1 MNKLGA
7 VVVEPPV
14 VPNVNVLVTDIPDAK
29 PPVPVQVNAVTV
41 AIDNTVVA
49 AVVWANT
56 MLLEP
61 NVTVLAVLPD
71 ELNMPVVRS
80 KPLKSNVPLVR
91 VTVPVANNVSVDEK
105 VVVPVWLIVNAPN
118 VVLPLPST
126 TPVALIEAV
135 SALKL
140 PPLLNVKLFK
150 FKVVVATVNAVVPK
164 SSLSNQL
171 AVVNVITD
179 VPEPVNDSGNE
190 LVAEPPVVPNVTVLV
205 VDASVTKPPVPVAE
219 KPVTVAIDRTVVPA
233 VTWFNMMLLEPN
245 AIERVLVLL
254 ELNAPTVKSKPFKF
268 SVPEVNV

>member
-1 MNKLGA
+1 
-7 VVVEPPV
+7 
-14 VPNVNVLVTDIPDAK
+14 
-29 PPVPVQVNAVTV
+29 VTV

-49 AVVWANT
+49 AVVCDNT
-56 MLLEP
+56 ILLDP

-71 ELNMPVVRS
+71 ELNIPVVKS
-80 KPLKSNVPLVR
+80 KPLKSIVPLVS
-91 VTVPVANNVSVDEK
+91 VTVPVADSVSADEK

-140 PPLLNVKLFK
+140 PPLLNVRLFK
-150 FKVVVATVNAVVPK
+150 FNDVVATVNAVVPK
-164 SSLSNQL
+164 LSLLNQL

-190 LVAEPPVVPNVTVLV
+190 LVAEPPVVPKVTVLV
-205 VDASVTKPPVPVAE
+205 VEASVTKPPVPVAE
-219 KPVTVAIDRTVVPA
+219 KPVTVPIDRTVVAA
-233 VTWFNMMLLEPN
+233 VAWFNMMLLVPN

-268 SVPEVNV
+268 NVPAVNVYVPVEPIFKPAPSVTVPAVCVNTGVVNVPPL